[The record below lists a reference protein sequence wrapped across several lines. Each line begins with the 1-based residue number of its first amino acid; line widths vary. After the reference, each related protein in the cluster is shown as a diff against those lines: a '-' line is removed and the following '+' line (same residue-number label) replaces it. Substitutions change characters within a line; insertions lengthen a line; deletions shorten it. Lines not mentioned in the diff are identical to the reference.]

1 MRQRIVG
8 KELCAIGDAGERDG
22 ESPVLL
28 VGNKVEI
35 ALPFGEFERLRPHG
49 GLAFGL
55 IGEISDRVHFVIE
68 HGSAG
73 RVAMMS
79 RTVLTRSSKSALVL
93 IVPAT
98 PLILTAADI
107 YTDPGALGS
116 SGPIN
121 SCLHPAV
128 KARSTARLAAS
139 PVRCKMSFKG
149 SIVIL

>member
-1 MRQRIVG
+1 MRQIVVG
-8 KELCAIGDAGERDG
+8 KELRSVRDAGQGDG

-28 VGNKVEI
+28 IGNEEEV

-55 IGEISDRVHFVIE
+55 IGEITNNVHLVVK

-107 YTDPGALGS
+107 YTSPGLGGS
-116 SGPIN
+116 SGADVLMAPRGQAEQ
-121 SCLHPAV
+121 SGKSEGESGAV
-128 KARSTARLAAS
+128 
-139 PVRCKMSFKG
+139 
-149 SIVIL
+149 

>member
-1 MRQRIVG
+1 MRQIIVG
-8 KELCAIGDAGERDG
+8 KELRSVRDAGQGDG

-28 VGNKVEI
+28 IGNEEEV

-55 IGEISDRVHFVIE
+55 IGEITNNVHLVVK

-121 SCLHPAV
+121 SLHPAV